1 MVRSIPLTGERE
13 ATDRSLPDA
22 LALNVKELSISY
34 ARPGL
39 SDRLL
44 GRDTQRVATVD
55 GIDISLRQGET
66 LGLVG
71 ESGSGKSTI
80 LKSVAGLL
88 PPIGGTI
95 TLDGQEK
102 LPARV
107 EDRSGR
113 QLRQVQ
119 LIFQNPD
126 ESLNPRQTIG
136 QILAQPLRLYF
147 GLNGQ
152 DLLDRSTMLLEQV
165 RLGAHYLD
173 RLPSQLSGG
182 EKQRVAVARAFAAQP
197 DLVLCD
203 EITSALDVSVQAA
216 VLELL
221 DDLRRDNDT
230 SYVFVSHDLAVV
242 KALSDR
248 VAVLYQGRLCEIG
261 PTDRVYGTVSH
272 PYTEVLLGA
281 VLEPDPDFTPS
292 LSANDVVEQ
301 SPPAQGCPFQR
312 RCPKRVGVV
321 CDEVAPPLRT
331 PSAGHSIW
339 CHRKEFSE
347 T

>member
-203 EITSALDVSVQAA
+203 EITSV
-216 VLELL
+216 
-221 DDLRRDNDT
+221 
-230 SYVFVSHDLAVV
+230 
-242 KALSDR
+242 
-248 VAVLYQGRLCEIG
+248 
-261 PTDRVYGTVSH
+261 
-272 PYTEVLLGA
+272 
-281 VLEPDPDFTPS
+281 
-292 LSANDVVEQ
+292 
-301 SPPAQGCPFQR
+301 
-312 RCPKRVGVV
+312 
-321 CDEVAPPLRT
+321 
-331 PSAGHSIW
+331 
-339 CHRKEFSE
+339 
-347 T
+347 